1 LSIKE
6 KFVKII
12 KIFLIRKVRSGP
24 DSIRIQ
30 IRIRPGQKFRTR
42 NTDLNMRSTN
52 QMFLIVEETG
62 VAGVKPAFAETT
74 GLANLGQLAPR

>member
-1 LSIKE
+1 ME
-6 KFVKII
+6 KFAKIK
-12 KIFLIRKVRSGP
+12 KIFLIGKVRSGP
-24 DSIRIQ
+24 GSGRIQ
-30 IRIRPGQKFRTR
+30 IRIR